1 MEVVEI
7 LKELSALGFTPFNL
21 VLLSLLYALGIQTG
35 LFPRF
40 WKSAEDEHTPTLKDI
55 HEIMIHLKSH
65 YNDETTDNLEKI
77 GRNQET
83 MITGIKEIRENQKVI
98 AKDVEELKNN
108 HNIIKEFGVKVRKN
122 A

>member
-1 MEVVEI
+1 M
-7 LKELSALGFTPFNL
+7 ELSQLIQLAIE
-21 VLLSLLYALGIQTG
+21 LGITPLNIVLIVMLYFIGAQSG
-35 LFPRF
+35 IFPKL
-40 WKSAEDEHTPTLKDI
+40 WKNSDISTPTLKEI
-55 HEIMIHLKSH
+55 HEIMTHLKSH

-83 MITGIKEIRENQKVI
+83 MINGIREIRENQKVI